1 MTSPLSVSPS
11 APCAPPD
18 VEVEEHCEEGAMT
31 VSWSPSPDAQY
42 FHVAAVS
49 NTRARLYC
57 NSSGTACTL
66 RDLPCGQTY
75 NVTVLSVMDGCE
87 SKPSPAIET
96 SSGKLQAAVHLF
108 NVKFAPSNVSVA

>member
-1 MTSPLSVSPS
+1 
-11 APCAPPD
+11 
-18 VEVEEHCEEGAMT
+18 MT

-96 SSGKLQAAVHLF
+96 SSGKLQAVVHLF